1 MNPGLSAKG
10 KMPTDLQELL
20 DKQEIYDVLA
30 RHVRGENRDDKE
42 LWLQTFWPDSEC
54 HNQIYQNWPV
64 GSSEDPDAWEVSSAE
79 EWVEKYWYALEPP
92 NPPFFNMLGQVLIEV
107 DGDVAFAEAYFV
119 SYSQGMQHPSWA
131 HPQGGDDEDY
141 SLKEHRAIGWAPQS
155 NG

>member
-1 MNPGLSAKG
+1 M
-10 KMPTDLQELL
+10 DLQELL

-92 NPPFFNMLGQVLIEV
+92 NPPFFNMLGQVLIEWMATLRSPKPTLSPIPKECSTRA
-107 DGDVAFAEAYFV
+107 GPTRKEATTKIT
-119 SYSQGMQHPSWA
+119 H
-131 HPQGGDDEDY
+131 
-141 SLKEHRAIGWAPQS
+141 
-155 NG
+155 